1 MLAFFQQMDGGLLLA
16 IQGMR
21 LEALNPLVKGFT
33 ALGNAGLLWLL
44 LSVLLLCRK
53 STRRA
58 GALALGA
65 LALGFL
71 CTNLTIKPLVH
82 RPRPW
87 LALAELVPL
96 IHEGDPHSFP
106 SGHATAAFAAG
117 MVWARELPRKGLRV
131 LAAAMAVCM
140 ALSRLY
146 VGVHYP
152 SDVVC
157 GAAVGAL
164 CAWVVRTVW
173 RRFEARGKLH
183 Q

>member
-1 MLAFFQQMDGGLLLA
+1 MLAFFQRLDGGLLLA

-21 LEALNPLVKGFT
+21 LGLLDPLVAGFT
-33 ALGNAGLLWLL
+33 TLGNVGAVWIL
-44 LSVLLLCRK
+44 LSLLLLCRK

-58 GALALGA
+58 GALALAA

-71 CTNLTIKPLVH
+71 CTNLAIKPLAC

-87 LALAELVPL
+87 LALPELVPL

-117 MVWARELPRKGLRV
+117 MVWARTLPQKPMRI
-131 LAAAMAVCM
+131 AAAVMAVCM
-140 ALSRLY
+140 AMSRLY

-152 SDVVC
+152 SDVLC
-157 GAAVGAL
+157 GAAVGTL
-164 CAWVVRTVW
+164 CAWTAVTVW
-173 RRFEARGKLH
+173 RRFENREKTRK
-183 Q
+183 

>member
-1 MLAFFQQMDGGLLLA
+1 MLAFFQQLDGGLLLT

-21 LEALNPLVKGFT
+21 LELLNPLVEGVT
-33 ALGNAGLLWLL
+33 ALGNAGAVWIV
-44 LSVLLLCRK
+44 LSLFLLCRK

-58 GALALGA
+58 GMLSLAA

-71 CTNLTIKPLVH
+71 CTNLTVKPLVH

-117 MVWARELPRKGLRV
+117 MVWARELPRKGLRT
-131 LAAAMAVCM
+131 AAVAMAVCM

-146 VGVHYP
+146 MGVHYP
-152 SDVVC
+152 SDVLC
-157 GAAVGAL
+157 GAAVGTL
-164 CAWVVRTVW
+164 CAWTARAVW
-173 RRFEARGKLH
+173 RRFESRGKLCK
-183 Q
+183 